1 VRDVRRRRAG
11 GRTGPRAG
19 TRSRRAATAAA
30 VVASVVALVGTP
42 VVVLLLA
49 SSDTVT
55 AEAPP
60 IRPGSRDALRPATPF
75 FRNAGDGIRP
85 DGIGCTGADGR
96 ILRGRAHLDVFADGR
111 RVTVPAGIGV
121 QPTCAYWL
129 GTSRDDGIVAIASP
143 ERRAFTLGDLFDIW
157 GAPLT
162 RSQVLAFD
170 VGPDRPV
177 RVYVNGRRAAG
188 NPRAVRIVNGRE
200 IALVIGRAPA
210 RVPSRFAFPP
220 GG

>member
-1 VRDVRRRRAG
+1 VRRRRAKLPSTRPA
-11 GRTGPRAG
+11 GR
-19 TRSRRAATAAA
+19 RSRRAATTAG
-30 VVASVVALVGTP
+30 VVASVLVLVGAP

-49 SSDTVT
+49 SEQDVT
-55 AEAPP
+55 AEAPAV
-60 IRPGSRDALRPATPF
+60 RPGSNDALRPATPF
-75 FRNAGDGIRP
+75 FRNAGDGVRP
-85 DGIGCTGADGR
+85 DGIGCTGPGGR
-96 ILRGRAHLDVFADGR
+96 VLRGRAHLDIFADRR

-121 QPTCAYWL
+121 LSTCSYWL
-129 GTSRDDGIVAIASP
+129 RTTRDDGIVTIDSP

-162 RSQVLAFD
+162 RTQVLAFE

-177 RVYVNGRRAAG
+177 RVVVDGRRARG
-188 NPRAVRIVNGRE
+188 DPRAVRIADGRE

-210 RVPSRFAFPP
+210 RVPSRFAFPS